1 MFVLKNDFFSLPN
14 KSDII
19 RWSLDLR
26 WQNPKMD
33 NGFYGL
39 KDSVV
44 MRTSDDPN
52 HKIDWTDMAGID
64 RTKKQMAETVSE
76 MLQESVDLR
85 LCVERMSPA
94 VGNVFAIA
102 FYRFVKRCQ

>member
-1 MFVLKNDFFSLPN
+1 MWCYSLPN

-39 KDSVV
+39 KNSVL
-44 MRTSDDPN
+44 MRTSEDPN
-52 HKIDWTDMAGID
+52 HKIDWTEMAGID
-64 RTKKQMAETVSE
+64 RTKKQMAVTVRVFDSHF
-76 MLQESVDLR
+76 LTLKFSV
-85 LCVERMSPA
+85 V
-94 VGNVFAIA
+94 AI
-102 FYRFVKRCQ
+102 